1 MSEELKDYHKKIW
14 ILIFGYQDIIIQE
27 YKLIFRLYKG
37 HVIIFYE
44 YMPHVVISGKYD
56 FMDIYTGFEKKMNKI
71 ESSTII
77 KYEDSFINKDKNLIL
92 IKTIVIEDQQAQ
104 SFYIIIM
111 KKEQQITIR
120 LDPLTDPKKTTA
132 VKRSLGLIA
141 KELLNKNKNLK
152 VTKTNLS
159 EFIV

>member
-1 MSEELKDYHKKIW
+1 
-14 ILIFGYQDIIIQE
+14 
-27 YKLIFRLYKG
+27 
-37 HVIIFYE
+37 
-44 YMPHVVISGKYD
+44 MPHVVISGKYD

-71 ESSTII
+71 KSSTII

-132 VKRSLGLIA
+132 VKRSLGFIA
-141 KELLNKNKNLK
+141 KELLNKNKDLK